1 MCQGSR
7 QLPVR
12 TPLSYQILLTADKI
26 STRHS
31 QSINCKEELPSSRH
45 CAWCLEKHHVLH
57 THDYCLCTLMTTNSL
72 CTLMTTIFAH
82 SWLLTLFG
90 VWNIV
95 NIERWQLWF
104 LQYVLPRSSVW
115 SRLIGLNLATGSW
128 PQFHDTLVSQEAVP
142 ASGHGNLQLNEEWR
156 QLQHKGVAPKS
167 TWSPEGLVGHYYT
180 LRWEVTFML

>member
-7 QLPVR
+7 QLPAR

-26 STRHS
+26 STRHP

-57 THDYCLCTLMTTNSL
+57 THDYCLCTLMTT
-72 CTLMTTIFAH
+72 IFTH

-95 NIERWQLWF
+95 NTERWQLWF
-104 LQYVLPRSSVW
+104 LQYVLPRSLIW

-128 PQFHDTLVSQEAVP
+128 PQFHNTLVSQEAVP
-142 ASGHGNLQLNEEWR
+142 ASGHGSLQLNEERR
-156 QLQHKGVAPKS
+156 QLQNKGVAPKS
-167 TWSPEGLVGHYYT
+167 TCSPEKLVGQCHT
-180 LRWEVTFML
+180 LRWEVTFTL